1 MILEEELLK
10 LFFFAGILIEDEIN
24 IDLDK
29 IRNLWTTDKDVTIA
43 NNNVSAITFKDREVY
58 DGKTWLNFLAL

>member
-43 NNNVSAITFKDREVY
+43 NNNVSAITFKDRELY
-58 DGKTWLNFLAL
+58 DTAGKPK

>member
-43 NNNVSAITFKDREVY
+43 NNNVSTITFKDRELY
-58 DGKTWLNFLAL
+58 DTAGKPK